1 MTALL
6 APEQARPVPDRPASA
21 PEHDRAGDRVGVL
34 AHLDRGHARL
44 RDLLE
49 GLPGTPGPGPDE
61 ALRELYGELSSHVLT
76 SRQVL
81 WPLVHRSVPFATTLA
96 SQAAEEHREL
106 AVLAAEDAGALTDQ
120 ERQRVLRRAAEV
132 VDNALRDEREVLL
145 PALLAIAD
153 VRRLQRL
160 GLVWDLVRRMA
171 PTHPRPGS
179 RPAPG
184 GLLVSL
190 PLTLLDRARHLVR
203 GPRGPGSLLPG
214 PGCTVTMALCP
225 SC

>member
-6 APEQARPVPDRPASA
+6 APEQDRPVPERHPSA

-49 GLPGTPGPGPDE
+49 GLPRTAGPGPDE

-81 WPLVHRSVPFATTLA
+81 WPLVQRSVPFASHAGLPGRWGAPEAALLA
-96 SQAAEEHREL
+96 
-106 AVLAAEDAGALTDQ
+106 DADASALTDQ

-145 PALLAIAD
+145 PALLEVAD

-160 GLVWDLVRRMA
+160 RFVWEC
-171 PTHPRPGS
+171 PTHGGASPARL

-184 GLLVSL
+184 GLLVAL
-190 PLTLLDRARHLVR
+190 PLTLLDRARRLVR